1 VPLLLGFVT
10 VMLRAAMV
18 VLDFFDAD
26 PVAVT
31 QSPTVMALT
40 ASVTLFENCVVDVQF
55 TVVCPLLWFW
65 TSMLEPLS
73 AATLPEAPIGAF
85 AVAAPAAALDPST
98 PATISAAAPL
108 PRRRAQLR
116 PGVRRS
122 VGVSMMLVASF
133 IRCRIEL
140 DCDVELLI
148 AQGVDRSQ

>member
-1 VPLLLGFVT
+1 VPLLSGIVT

-133 IRCRIEL
+133 IRCGVEL